1 MKKISF
7 LLAFVISSFA
17 FACLNYSIV
26 GTDVNGK
33 RKTTHAMKEHNFGL
47 HIYDFDKSMIEENG
61 KYDLEEYKKTKNLDN
76 YLNYATSLV
85 YLGEYDKAIC
95 IFKEIE
101 EKQPDKYELASNLGT
116 AYELIG
122 DNKNALKYIQKALQL
137 NKDSH
142 HGSEWIHVKIL
153 ENKLGNRTLENLLDI
168 DFGND
173 KTPTSKY
180 KKPELIEF
188 INDVS
193 YQLSER
199 TQFVK
204 PTDKIVGKLYFELG
218 NALSIVYDLESA
230 QKAYNLSK
238 QYGFDNPLLNLRISY
253 FAQLIKDNKDSGK
266 KVKETT
272 NEELYY
278 QNEDKNKTPEF
289 KNVKIAPEKEM
300 IFSLW
305 IILPIIFIVAILSVL
320 IIKRKNK

>member
-1 MKKISF
+1 MKKISL
-7 LLAFVISSFA
+7 LLAFVISGLA

-33 RKTTHAMKEHNFGL
+33 RKTTHAMKEHHRGL
-47 HIYDFDKSMIEENG
+47 HIYDFDKSMIEKNG

-85 YLGEYDKAIC
+85 YLGDYDKAIS

-153 ENKLGNRTLENLLDI
+153 ENKLGKRTLENLLDI

-180 KKPELIEF
+180 KKIELTEF

-238 QYGFDNPLLNLRISY
+238 KYGYENPLLNKRVSY

-266 KVKETT
+266 EVKETT

-289 KNVKIAPEKEM
+289 KNVKIVPEVEVG
-300 IFSLW
+300 FPFW
-305 IILPIIFIVAILSVL
+305 IILPIILIVAILSIF
-320 IIKRKNK
+320 IIKRKKR